1 VTLQQTS
8 RKQHIVD
15 KTRRSTEREWTA
27 VDKFRLKGM
36 AKQALPAGKIART
49 LRRPVDATIAMATKL
64 GYPLM

>member
-1 VTLQQTS
+1 MLQQTS
-8 RKQHIVD
+8 SKQRIVG
-15 KTRRSTEREWTA
+15 KIRRSTEREWTT

-49 LRRPVDATIAMATKL
+49 LKRPIDETIAMATKL

>member
-1 VTLQQTS
+1 VTLQQAS
-8 RKQHIVD
+8 RKQRIVD

-49 LRRPVDATIAMATKL
+49 LKRPIDATVAMATKL